1 MVPSRYVDPR
11 PHVGGKEPETP
22 GAQSP
27 ATAAWF
33 DSPGSVAHNI
43 RRWARARWWPGGGEV
58 DDVVAIRETIEQRA
72 PRSRARAASPRVP
85 RAPIVADV
93 AEQAAP
99 PTPRPVRRRA
109 STPPES
115 RGSLT
120 ARQRALEDAAT
131 AIRRTLLDLPL
142 DEALPVATETL
153 AAALA
158 PACVRVLLAEEAPVI
173 GEPGRPGG
181 QELLPLL
188 RPRATAGALDP
199 LPELDALAESAVMAP
214 GPVLA
219 PRAVRGAA
227 PEMAAFPLR
236 AHGRLQGALMVAT
249 RLPLAAEHT
258 RALEALGD
266 CYAAAVEHD
275 RVLQYSRAQEA
286 LAQTVLR
293 HAPVAVALLRGPHA
307 VFAIAN
313 PAFAQ
318 LAGVEGSLR
327 GRRLEDLGELG
338 DRLSDGFRLD
348 AVYRTGEPQAM
359 VELPIQLER
368 GLTYWNV
375 TTSPLPGRGARPS
388 GVLVAAVDV
397 THQVLLRR
405 RAQDA
410 AQQAQERISQ
420 MTALHATSLAVARQL
435 DADPRELLA
444 DILARSITLLNARA
458 GAVYVADQRQ
468 GVLEVVVSQGLLG
481 DYAGRRVRVGDGI
494 VGQAAESRQGVLAD
508 DMRLYPSSPALYD
521 GEEVSAAVTVPLI
534 HRGTVVGVLDVLDDA
549 DRRIFSPDDLW
560 LLELF
565 AAQAAQA
572 IENAHIFVE
581 LERAYQTQRELDHM
595 KDDFIAT
602 ASHEL
607 RTPLTGVQG
616 FLDLLVTY
624 PGSRDEPEAVDLLT
638 SAAESAAELTALTE
652 QLLQT
657 SQLESGRLEVRRA
670 PVSLGRLARAAVRA
684 QSERATASGATH
696 TLECDIPP
704 EVTVLADGGRLRQVL
719 DNLLSNA
726 IKYSPAGGLVRVACE
741 VVGALPLAAPA
752 DAAPPRAGQ
761 EDVAPYVTITV
772 ADSGIGIAATERE
785 QLFGRFSRLEGARTG
800 QMRGA
805 GLGLYIC
812 RQLMEAM
819 GGAIWL
825 EDAAPGRG
833 SVFALRLPLAHV

>member
-1 MVPSRYVDPR
+1 M
-11 PHVGGKEPETP
+11 
-22 GAQSP
+22 
-27 ATAAWF
+27 
-33 DSPGSVAHNI
+33 
-43 RRWARARWWPGGGEV
+43 RALWWPGGGEV
-58 DDVVAIRETIEQRA
+58 DDVVAVRDTIEQRT
-72 PRSRARAASPRVP
+72 PRPRARAATPRGP

-93 AEQAAP
+93 AEQAVA

-109 STPPES
+109 STPPDT
-115 RGSLT
+115 RAALA
-120 ARQRALEDAAT
+120 ARQRALDDATT

-142 DEALPVATETL
+142 DEALPLVMEML

-199 LPELDALAESAVMAP
+199 LPELDALAESAVLAHKPM
-214 GPVLA
+214 LA
-219 PRAVRGAA
+219 PRKADGKA
-227 PEMAAFPLR
+227 PEIAAYPLR
-236 AHGRLQGALMVAT
+236 AQERLQGALVVAT
-249 RLPLAAEHT
+249 TLALAPEHART
-258 RALEALGD
+258 VEALGD
-266 CYAAAVEHD
+266 LYAAAIEHD
-275 RVLQYSRAQEA
+275 RVLQYSQAQEA

-293 HAPVAVALLRGPHA
+293 HAPVAVALLRGPRA
-307 VFAIAN
+307 VFALAN

-318 LAGVEGSLR
+318 LAGVEGNLR

-338 DRLSDGFRLD
+338 DRLSDGFRLE

-444 DILARSITLLNARA
+444 DILRRSITLLNARA
-458 GAVYVADQRQ
+458 GAVYVADQRL
-468 GVLEVVVSQGLLG
+468 GELEVVVCEGLHG
-481 DYAGRRVRVGDGI
+481 DYAGRRVRVGEGI
-494 VGQAAESRQGVLAD
+494 VGQVAESHQGVLAD
-508 DMRLYPSSPALYD
+508 DMRLYPSSLALYD

-581 LERAYQTQRELDHM
+581 LERAYQAQRELDHL

-624 PGSRDEPEAVDLLT
+624 PGSRDEPQAVDLLL

-657 SQLESGRLEVRRA
+657 SQLESGRLEVRPT
-670 PVSLGRLARAAVRA
+670 PVSLARLARVAVRA
-684 QSERATASGATH
+684 QAERAAASGATH

-704 EVTVLADGGRLRQVL
+704 DVTVLADGGRLRQVL

-741 VVGALPLAAPA
+741 VVGALPAAGPA
-752 DAAPPRAGQ
+752 ESAPRQPGPV
-761 EDVAPYVTITV
+761 DVAPYVTLTV
-772 ADSGIGIAATERE
+772 ADSGIGIGSSERE
-785 QLFGRFSRLEGARTG
+785 RLFGRFSRLDGARTG
-800 QMRGA
+800 QTRGA

-833 SVFALRLPLAHV
+833 SVFALRLPLAQA